1 MNPATRAAL
10 AFLADGWRRKASILR
25 EMNAASHATAFDGTA
40 TDARARVLCEC
51 ADALDRVVTML
62 APAATLDPSPPT
74 TEKPR

>member
-10 AFLADGWRRKASILR
+10 AFLADGWRRRASMLR
-25 EMNAASHATAFDGTA
+25 ELSAQSRASHYDGSV

-51 ADALDRVVTML
+51 ADALERVVTML
-62 APAATLDPSPPT
+62 APAATLESPPPT